1 MGYESHYSGYLQ
13 IDKTK
18 WDNFCKKFNKVEIV
32 SEKPTDIVF
41 DMMSEEWE
49 WEDDKLMIS
58 TIWAKHYKLHEFL
71 DEVVKIIDENY
82 FGYFDWHGEDWHR
95 SSFYLKKGNWEK
107 LEWKKPK
114 SPNWWKKT
122 ECQ

>member
-18 WDNFCKKFNKVEIV
+18 WDNFCKKYRKVEIV

-41 DMMSEEWE
+41 DMMPEEWE
-49 WEDDKLMIS
+49 WEDGKLLIS
-58 TIWAKHYKLHEFL
+58 SIWAKHYQFHEFL
-71 DEVVKIIDENY
+71 DEVVKILDDNC
-82 FGYFDWHGEDWHR
+82 FGYFDWHGEDWDR
-95 SSFYLKKGNWEK
+95 ISFYLKKDHWEE

-114 SPNWWKKT
+114 APNWWNEKT
-122 ECQ
+122 N